1 MELWKR
7 GFCRAP
13 SHNIRE
19 PDGDMNELGA
29 HGLPLIS
36 YTDNVLQSET
46 ILSIVISISFKA

>member
-1 MELWKR
+1 MELWTR

-19 PDGDMNELGA
+19 HDGDTNELGA

-36 YTDNVLQSET
+36 YTAYRELLFSKEP
-46 ILSIVISISFKA
+46 